1 MVEAEAFTEWDKGF
15 DFYAPQTFTDEQG
28 RRILIGWM
36 GLPDIEGEYSN
47 PTVGDGWQHALTL
60 PREITYEAGRLCQRP
75 VEELKR
81 LRRNEREVKTGE
93 TSVLSEGIYEVEIN
107 KTEINQKDINQKDIN
122 GMEPASCHICFNQD
136 LVLDYKDG
144 VFSMKFLNRTG
155 AGRTV
160 RRAEIGSLE
169 DIRIIMDTS
178 AIEVYVNQG
187 STVFTSRYYP
197 ASGES
202 RVVIDCEKSR
212 IRLWDLESV

>member
-1 MVEAEAFTEWDKGF
+1 
-15 DFYAPQTFTDEQG
+15 
-28 RRILIGWM
+28 
-36 GLPDIEGEYSN
+36 
-47 PTVGDGWQHALTL
+47 
-60 PREITYEAGRLCQRP
+60 
-75 VEELKR
+75 
-81 LRRNEREVKTGE
+81 
-93 TSVLSEGIYEVEIN
+93 
-107 KTEINQKDINQKDIN
+107 
-122 GMEPASCHICFNQD
+122 MEPASCRICFNQD

-144 VFSMKFLNRTG
+144 VFSMKLLNRTG

-160 RRAEIGSLE
+160 RRAEINSLE